1 MRFCQDKG
9 AFYVETVFWG
19 ESLLSQNCR
28 KVSISKSG
36 NPIVVDLYDKICY
49 YIVIMRLNK
58 QQIEHLA
65 FSVIK
70 GLLKEESIIVDDREK
85 LFLEIQELVSKELE
99 KEDLL
104 DEKVKEILK
113 EKLNEIR
120 NSNID
125 YYEMFKMVKSK
136 LAEKEN
142 IVL

>member
-1 MRFCQDKG
+1 
-9 AFYVETVFWG
+9 
-19 ESLLSQNCR
+19 
-28 KVSISKSG
+28 
-36 NPIVVDLYDKICY
+36 
-49 YIVIMRLNK
+49 MRLNK

-65 FSVIK
+65 FRIVK
-70 GLLKEESIIVDDREK
+70 GLLSENLVMVENREK
-85 LFLEIQELVSKELE
+85 TVGDIQNIITKELE

-125 YYEMFKMVKSK
+125 YYEMFRMVKSK
-136 LAEKEN
+136 LAEQEN

>member
-1 MRFCQDKG
+1 
-9 AFYVETVFWG
+9 
-19 ESLLSQNCR
+19 
-28 KVSISKSG
+28 
-36 NPIVVDLYDKICY
+36 
-49 YIVIMRLNK
+49 MRLNK

-65 FSVIK
+65 FYIVQQ
-70 GLLKEESIIVDDREK
+70 LLKEKLLMVENREK
-85 LFLEIQELVSKELE
+85 MAADVQAIISTELE

-125 YYEMFKMVKSK
+125 YYEMFRMVKSK
-136 LAEKEN
+136 LAEQEN